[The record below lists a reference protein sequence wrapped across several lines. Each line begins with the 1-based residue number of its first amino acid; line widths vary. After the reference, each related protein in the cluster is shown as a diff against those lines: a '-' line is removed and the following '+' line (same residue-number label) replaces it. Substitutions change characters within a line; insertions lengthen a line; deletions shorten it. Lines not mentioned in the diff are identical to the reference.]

1 MEKTLLHKRWNTL
14 SKDFQSKNLYEDD
27 MIIQEKI
34 RKRRSI
40 ILGLVSMYVVLLIIS
55 LMLL

>member
-14 SKDFQSKNLYEDD
+14 SKDFQSKNLHEDD

-40 ILGLVSMYVVLLIIS
+40 ILGLVSMYIVLLIIS

>member
-14 SKDFQSKNLYEDD
+14 SKDFHSKNLIEDD

-40 ILGLVSMYVVLLIIS
+40 ILGLVSMYVVLLILS